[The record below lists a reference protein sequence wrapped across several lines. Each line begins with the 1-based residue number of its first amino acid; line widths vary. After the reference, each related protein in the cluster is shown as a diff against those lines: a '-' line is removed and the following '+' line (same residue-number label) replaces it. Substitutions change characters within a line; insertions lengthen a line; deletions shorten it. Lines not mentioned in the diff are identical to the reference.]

1 MVSMIERLEER
12 HGTQEAKVIERLEGH
27 YEVQEVP
34 FGQVYRWCPGR
45 LVLECECGE
54 ELILNSSMATCLA
67 TCHRCGADHT
77 TEVFREELSAGW
89 LGDEALHPWRYARD
103 REDTG
108 LPY

>member
-1 MVSMIERLEER
+1 MVSTIERLEER

-34 FGQVYRWCPGR
+34 FGQVYSWCPGR
-45 LVLECECGE
+45 LVLECDCGE
-54 ELILNSSMATCLA
+54 ELILSSSMV

-77 TEVFREELSAGW
+77 TEVIREELTAGW
-89 LGDEALHPWRYARD
+89 LGDEAVHPWRYAEG
-103 REDTG
+103 REDIG